1 MDPGFRFLG
10 LDPGFRFLGVD
21 SKICILGFGFLDS
34 DLCVW
39 IHGFRFLVLT
49 SWIRVHVFR
58 LLAQESDGEKPYPQ
72 IHLDFGTAFC
82 AWMWVRVFEFLWL
95 GSWVPGL
102 GFRLMDSGVW
112 IRGIE
117 AVLSDSSRE
126 TKTPGPP
133 EGRHLSSSIYI
144 YI

>member
-21 SKICILGFGFLDS
+21 SKICILRFGFLDS

-58 LLAQESDGEKPYPQ
+58 LLARESDGEKPYPQ

-82 AWMWVRVFEFLWL
+82 AWMWVGVFEFLWL
-95 GSWVPGL
+95 GSWLLVL
-102 GFRLMDSGVW
+102 DLDSW
-112 IRGIE
+112 IRIQGFGFVE
-117 AVLSDSSRE
+117 
-126 TKTPGPP
+126 
-133 EGRHLSSSIYI
+133 
-144 YI
+144 